1 MTIFLVGTI
10 EPSLKI
16 ADFGKLF
23 LAKSLIK
30 KKIRCKC
37 NKNVMLACYFERCVK
52 LNLLRSGG
60 RKLRIYTKNL
70 KIAGLPH
77 TEHSLMS
84 EDYIRV
90 VKF

>member
-1 MTIFLVGTI
+1 
-10 EPSLKI
+10 
-16 ADFGKLF
+16 
-23 LAKSLIK
+23 
-30 KKIRCKC
+30 
-37 NKNVMLACYFERCVK
+37 MLACYFERCVK